1 MSGAKK
7 AAISYAIEHS
17 TETPPISLQSI
28 DANYLE
34 MADEKRFRL
43 PFPEQGPLR
52 ALEGFREKCT
62 AWQKAITFWWLLAP
76 IFIKGAD
83 PKSIRRL

>member
-7 AAISYAIEHS
+7 AATSYAIEHS

-34 MADEKRFRL
+34 MVPDEKRFRL
-43 PFPEQGPLR
+43 PFPGQQGPLR

-62 AWQKAITFWWLLAP
+62 AWQKF
-76 IFIKGAD
+76 
-83 PKSIRRL
+83 R